1 MNIDFKK
8 FKVYDT
14 LDKTTPIIL
23 DISKELANGLYK
35 TAQGI
40 DGHAL
45 ALKIYNSTGEED
57 YNDLEIE
64 LIAKYANQYGTPFF
78 IDALNSIK
86 NEQSITQDEEV
97 PSYLYDSNEL
107 SENLNSEVWTEMN

>member
-1 MNIDFKK
+1 MYKPLANS
-8 FKVYDT
+8 
-14 LDKTTPIIL
+14 L
-23 DISKELANGLYK
+23 DISNIIGVVLSKELANGLYK

-86 NEQSITQDEEV
+86 NEQSITQSDQTAE
-97 PSYLYDSNEL
+97 
-107 SENLNSEVWTEMN
+107 W

>member
-14 LDKTTPIIL
+14 LDKTTHIIL

-86 NEQSITQDEEV
+86 NEQSITQSDQTAE
-97 PSYLYDSNEL
+97 
-107 SENLNSEVWTEMN
+107 

>member
-45 ALKIYNSTGEED
+45 ALKYII
-57 YNDLEIE
+57 LQVRKI
-64 LIAKYANQYGTPFF
+64 IMIQK
-78 IDALNSIK
+78 
-86 NEQSITQDEEV
+86 QS
-97 PSYLYDSNEL
+97 
-107 SENLNSEVWTEMN
+107 

>member
-57 YNDLEIE
+57 
-64 LIAKYANQYGTPFF
+64 
-78 IDALNSIK
+78 
-86 NEQSITQDEEV
+86 
-97 PSYLYDSNEL
+97 
-107 SENLNSEVWTEMN
+107 